1 MLEIIEIMKKAPIK
15 KLKKIFSR
23 ISEKYGIV
31 YSILFGSFSQGY
43 EWKESDLD
51 IAVKLKESLPF
62 KKKLR
67 LISEISGEIERETG
81 IETDVIILN
90 DAPLGLK
97 FEIFKNGKTIYSKSN
112 EIIEDKSRVMGE
124 YLDFSIWARPLFKKL
139 MKV

>member
-1 MLEIIEIMKKAPIK
+1 MKKVLIK
-15 KLKKIFSR
+15 KLKRVFSR

-31 YSILFGSFSQGY
+31 YSILFGSFQKGY
-43 EWKESDLD
+43 EWEESDLD
-51 IAVKLKESLPF
+51 IAIKLKESLPF

-67 LISEISGEIERETG
+67 LMSKISEEIEKKVG

-97 FEIFKNGKTIYSKSN
+97 FEIFKNGKIIYSKNN
-112 EIIEDKSRVMGE
+112 EIIEDKSRVIGE